1 MLFNDLFVNLI
12 ISSFSLLAFSLLLF
26 INLYFILNKMDNL
39 VLHFYKIANWRE
51 NEKELEN
58 AFYTKKIKIL
68 FNLIN
73 KSHI

>member
-1 MLFNDLFVNLI
+1 MFFNDLFINLI
-12 ISSFSLLAFSLLLF
+12 ISSFSLLAFSLLLS
-26 INLYFILNKMDNL
+26 INLYFILGIMDNL
-39 VLHFYKIANWRE
+39 MLHFFKITNWRE

-58 AFYTKKIKIL
+58 VFYSKKTKIL